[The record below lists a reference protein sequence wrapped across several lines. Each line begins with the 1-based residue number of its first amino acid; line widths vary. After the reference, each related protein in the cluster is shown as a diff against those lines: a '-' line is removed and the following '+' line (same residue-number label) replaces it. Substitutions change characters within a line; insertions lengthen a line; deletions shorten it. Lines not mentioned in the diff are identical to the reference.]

1 MKLVNII
8 VTYNRLEKLSEC
20 FENLKKFNWTD
31 VILIDN
37 NSSCDLDPLLKKYQK
52 EINIKY
58 HKLSENIGAS
68 GGFNFGIR
76 QFCKHFNDN
85 DFAIIHD
92 DDAWPIFSPDK
103 LIKRYKNMPK
113 IFCLPVINKVG
124 VINKMNTPGVANF
137 LLNPFKIFTQK
148 RKINYER
155 SNEDTVV
162 DYASFV
168 GLGINKK
175 IFLKYGL
182 PNKNFFIYS
191 DDTFYT
197 LGLTRSGE
205 SIKAIKDLSFSFI
218 HDCNRS
224 TGKTLIEGRFGK
236 FEIGNKILL
245 LRKFSKWPKLFIFL
259 FILKSIS
266 LSIKNSNTILEVA
279 FNATKI
285 NLKEFENDKI

>member
-1 MKLVNII
+1 MSLVNVI

-31 VILIDN
+31 VILVDN
-37 NSSCDLDPLLKKYQK
+37 HSSCDLAPLVKKYQK

-58 HKLSENIGAS
+58 YKLSENIGAS

-76 QFCKHFNDN
+76 QFCKHYTDD

-92 DDAWPIFSPDK
+92 DDSWPIFSPDK
-103 LIKRYKNMPK
+103 LIKRYKSMPK
-113 IFCLPVINKVG
+113 IFCLPVKNKEG
-124 VINKMNTPGVANF
+124 LINKMNTPGVANF
-137 LLNPFKIFTQK
+137 LLNPLKIFTQK
-148 RKINYER
+148 RKINYDDC
-155 SNEDTVV
+155 NEDIAV

-175 IFLKYGL
+175 IFLKHGL

-205 SIKAIKDLSFSFI
+205 SIKAITDLSFSFI

-236 FEIGNKILL
+236 FEIRNKILL
-245 LRKFSKWPKLFIFL
+245 IRKFSDWPKLFILL
-259 FILKSIS
+259 FILKSIF
-266 LSIKNSNTILEVA
+266 LSMKNCINIFEGAL
-279 FNATKI
+279 NASKV
-285 NLKEFENDKI
+285 NLQEFENDKI

>member
-1 MKLVNII
+1 MSLVNVI

-20 FENLKKFNWTD
+20 FENLKKFNWTN
-31 VILIDN
+31 VILVDN
-37 NSSCDLDPLLKKYQK
+37 NSSCDLGHLLKKYQK

-58 HKLSENIGAS
+58 YKLPENIGAS

-76 QFCKHFNDN
+76 QFCNN
-85 DFAIIHD
+85 YSENYFAIIHD
-92 DDAWPIFSPDK
+92 DDSWPTFSPDK
-103 LIKRYKNMPK
+103 LIKRYQSMPK
-113 IFCLPVINKVG
+113 IFCLPVKNKYG
-124 VINKMNTPGVANF
+124 LINKMNTPGFADF
-137 LLNPFKIFTQK
+137 LLKPLKIFSQT
-148 RKINYER
+148 RKIDYDKC
-155 SNEDTVV
+155 NEDVAV

-175 IFLKYGL
+175 IFLKHGL

-205 SIKAIKDLSFSFI
+205 SIKAITDLSFSFI

-236 FEIGNKILL
+236 FEIRNKILL
-245 LRKFSKWPKLFIFL
+245 LRKFSNWPKLFISF
-259 FILKSIS
+259 FILKSIF
-266 LSIKNSNTILEVA
+266 LSMKNSATILEVA
-279 FNATKI
+279 FNASKV